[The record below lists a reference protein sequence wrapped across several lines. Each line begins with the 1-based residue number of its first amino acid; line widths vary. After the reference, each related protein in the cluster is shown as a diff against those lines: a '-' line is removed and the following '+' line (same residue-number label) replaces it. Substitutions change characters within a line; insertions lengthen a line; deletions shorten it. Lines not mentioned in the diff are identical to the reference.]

1 MKQPITFDDATLN
14 HFATAEWSKA
24 LHYLSKSYGLS
35 PDDCKDVFQESFLTL
50 YDNVSSGKLSNLTSS
65 LSTYFMGICRN
76 KALELLRAKARMPAT
91 DDMATLSLTDDAFR
105 ADKAEALIALDDTG
119 FEREKQRLVCGLV
132 RNLPSPCNELLWGY
146 YRDELSLKALA
157 LLLGYS
163 EGSIKVIKHRCTEKF
178 KTRYQELVKKL
189 F

>member
-1 MKQPITFDDATLN
+1 MSQPITFDDATLN
-14 HFATAEWSKA
+14 RFATAEWSKA

-50 YDNVSSGKLSNLTSS
+50 YNNVADGKLTKLTSS

-76 KALELLRAKARMPAT
+76 KALELLRTKALMPAV
-91 DDMATLSLTDDAFR
+91 DDEASLSLTGGTFR
-105 ADKAEALIALDDTG
+105 EDKAELIALDGSD

-132 RNLPSPCNELLWGY
+132 RNLPSPCHELLWGY
-146 YRDELSLKALA
+146 YRDELSLKTLA
-157 LLLGYS
+157 KMLGYS
-163 EGSIKVIKHRCTEKF
+163 EGSVKVTKHRCTEKF

>member
-1 MKQPITFDDATLN
+1 MKQSLTFDDTALN
-14 HFATAEWSKA
+14 HFATTEWSKA
-24 LHYLSKSYGLS
+24 LHYLGKSYGLS

-50 YDNVSSGKLSNLTSS
+50 YNNVCEGKLSELTSS

-76 KALELLRAKARMPAT
+76 KALELLRAKARMPAV
-91 DDMATLSLTDDAFR
+91 DDETSQSLTGGAFLE
-105 ADKAEALIALDDTG
+105 DKADALIALDDSD

-132 RNLPSPCNELLWGY
+132 RNLPAPCNELLWGY

-157 LLLGYS
+157 QQLGYS
-163 EGSIKVIKHRCTEKF
+163 EGSIKVTKHRCTEKF
-178 KTRYQELVKKL
+178 KVRYQELVKKL